1 MRGIVWTWVR
11 GTTPPGSSIGPGGPC
26 GSIGGTP
33 AQSSTVTRY
42 LVKRDDMSRK
52 KRPGPA
58 FTIEESVPDDSRL
71 IDVTNLPPCL
81 LTVTPKTRRRGL
93 FVSSVVVT
101 RNDSP
106 LMLNTGD
113 CLSPLPLIVFTTR
126 AGTLRIWTRCVL
138 VSS

>member
-1 MRGIVWTWVR
+1 
-11 GTTPPGSSIGPGGPC
+11 
-26 GSIGGTP
+26 
-33 AQSSTVTRY
+33 
-42 LVKRDDMSRK
+42 MSRK

-58 FTIEESVPDDSRL
+58 FTIEESVPGDSRL
-71 IDVTNLPPCL
+71 TEVTYPPRSL
-81 LTVTPKTRRRGL
+81 LASALKTKERGL